1 MAWRIQSMRPEHLL
15 SSLDLVERVFTAW
28 DGPAEGAL
36 VRQLVEEIRAG
47 AYHVPALELLMLDEE
62 DRELGYAMFSR
73 FPIEG
78 RYADELLLLSPVGVE
93 MAYQRRHISRDL
105 IEYGFEKAREMGFK
119 AVLVEGNP
127 DNYRSR
133 GFEPSYRY
141 GVEAGP
147 RVQLPHP
154 DCLMVKALVED
165 GLTGIH
171 GLVDYGMYRALT

>member
-1 MAWRIQSMRPEHLL
+1 MPWKIASMSPEHLA
-15 SSLDLVERVFTAW
+15 SSREMVARVFAEW
-28 DGPAEGAL
+28 NGPAEGEL
-36 VRQLVEEIRAG
+36 VRRLVQEIRAG
-47 AYHVPALELLMLDEE
+47 VYYVPGLELLMLDED

-93 MAYQRRHISRDL
+93 TAYQRRHISRDL
-105 IEYGFEKAREMGFK
+105 IEYGFEKARELGFK

-147 RVQLPHP
+147 RIQLPHP
-154 DCLMVKALVED
+154 DCLMVKALVKD
-165 GLTGIH
+165 GLSGIH
-171 GLVDYGMYRALT
+171 GLVDYGMYRSLT